1 MKKSTLTKRITLTLV
16 LTMLFSQ
23 LRIFTFAVADN
34 HPGFSDATGH
44 YAENVIKQWTEAG
57 YISGFPDGTF
67 RPQESVT
74 RAEFVALLNRVNRCD
89 SEGGALKSFS
99 DVEKG
104 EWYYDD
110 IMRAAKRGAIAGYP
124 DQHFGP
130 DDPIMRQDVCVI
142 ISKCIPSPVNS
153 DLSSADRFIDKDEI
167 ADYAIHSVAAAA
179 ELGIVNGRPD
189 GTLAPQEHIT
199 RADAVIVLNNAYVL
213 FGNAINGDHT
223 AKEDHET
230 SPQIASSKSLG
241 RSVGISNING
251 NGNGNG
257 SSGGEDGS
265 GDDGNDVLANSNIRE
280 NSLGNQ
286 EDKVPVLT
294 INTSPFD
301 PLFASETAFY
311 VEDKIN
317 ALTGTIAD
325 VANVSALS
333 LKITCGN
340 LEIVSDAITLAANW
354 RYPAPNLIQGENT
367 ITISAV
373 WNNGEAFEISIVL
386 IDVAGENFKDNQ
398 MDTADSDGDGLL
410 NWQED
415 VLGTDKIKPDTDDD
429 GLTDYE
435 EVCFTLTN
443 PLLYSTNAD
452 DVSDGKQDFEHD
464 GLNNI
469 QECYYG
475 TDPYRAD
482 TDSDGLSD
490 YDEIFVYFS
499 NPLLAD
505 SDSDGLR
512 DAQEIEY
519 DMDPMNPD
527 TLGDGILDGDRIFSV
542 TVPCDDLSEDDRVQ
556 VSVMVDLQGKQI
568 DSLLIDK
575 VSELD
580 IFLNPDIPGYVGNA
594 VDLTMDGEFS
604 AATLVFEFDRS
615 LLDEPDFVPAIYYWD
630 EDAQLLLELPD
641 QHIDGNKV
649 SVKLMHFSKYILLN
663 KNSFDKS
670 METATELPPD
680 EADSMTLPMD
690 VVFSID
696 STDSM
701 NRSDPSGLRRTAT
714 MSFVDKLRGND
725 HGAVVAFSG
734 TAYLRSELTADKTVL
749 YNAIGTIRNAG
760 GTTSNYSGFQMALE
774 QFSISSRE
782 AHRYIVILTDGKD
795 TETHDYTPLIK
806 DAITKNI
813 TVFTIGLGKSL
824 NATMLEKIAEST
836 GGKYYHASNAVEL
849 EGIFENISEDVQ
861 ADTDGDGLSDIHE
874 RLINNGTIKLGNGA
888 PLSGLNGEKLSWNDP
903 NKKDSDGDGFMDGEE
918 IEVVTVTKANGVD
931 WTYIKM
937 TSNPLKQDSDGDGYL
952 DFDEIKKHKSNPL
965 ESDVRITKLK
975 NKNFVDVVDGSFHY
989 YGGNQGWW
997 EGDFERNG
1005 GCSVV
1010 AAANVSAYLSKSDG
1024 KYKDL
1029 YQYPTFSKVNFT
1041 DYMSEFLEYI
1051 QIEGPSF
1058 FPVGVWSMS
1067 KFRHGIEEYAKDHA
1081 VALKGVLSNQAFTV
1095 DNVTDYIVN
1104 GLSKDKPVAVL
1115 IGVNAKL
1122 KKVEL
1127 CYLDGNRTDP
1137 QSLQRHWVAVTELEE
1152 DKIAGSI
1159 IAKVSTWGF
1168 YAYIDI
1174 KDYVE
1179 GELFRECVI
1188 YFE

>member
-1 MKKSTLTKRITLTLV
+1 MKKAPLTKRITLLMV

-23 LRIFTFAVADN
+23 LNFYTFAVAGI
-34 HPGFSDATGH
+34 HPGFSDTTGH
-44 YAENVIKQWTEAG
+44 YAESIIKDWMEAG
-57 YISGFPDGTF
+57 NISGFPDGTF

-74 RAEFVALLNRVNRCD
+74 RAEFVALLNRVNRCNS
-89 SEGGALKSFS
+89 SEGVLKTFS
-99 DVEKG
+99 DVKRG
-104 EWYYDD
+104 TWYYDD
-110 IMRAAKRGAIAGYP
+110 IMQAAKRGVIAGYP

-153 DLSSADRFIDKDEI
+153 DLSSVNKFIDKDEI

-179 ELGIVNGRPD
+179 GLGIVNGRPD

-199 RADAVIVLNNAYVL
+199 RADAVIVLNNAHALY
-213 FGNAINGDHT
+213 GNSISGDHM
-223 AKEDHET
+223 AKESHEISSQRT
-230 SPQIASSKSLG
+230 SPKSLG
-241 RSVGISNING
+241 SSAETGSF
-251 NGNGNG
+251 NGNG
-257 SSGGEDGS
+257 SGVNEGGS
-265 GDDGNDVLANSNIRE
+265 GIDE
-280 NSLGNQ
+280 NRS
-286 EDKVPVLT
+286 PMLT
-294 INTSPFD
+294 INTSSFD
-301 PLFASETAFY
+301 PLFASETEFY
-311 VEDKIN
+311 VEDKIS

-333 LKITCGN
+333 LRITCGN
-340 LEIVSDAITLAANW
+340 LETVKDSITPAANW
-354 RYPAPNLIQGENT
+354 RFPAPNLIQGENT
-367 ITISAV
+367 VTISAV
-373 WNNGEAFEISIVL
+373 WNNGEEFEISIVL
-386 IDVAGENFKDNQ
+386 IDLFGENFKENQ
-398 MDTADSDGDGLL
+398 MDMGDNDGDGLL

-415 VLGTDKIKPDTDDD
+415 VLGTDKNTPDTDDD

-435 EVCFTLTN
+435 EIYFTLGD
-443 PLLYSTNAD
+443 PLRYSKNAD
-452 DVSDGKQDFEHD
+452 GVSDGKQDYDHD
-464 GLNNI
+464 GLDNI
-469 QECYYG
+469 QECFYG

-482 TDSDGLSD
+482 TDLDGLSD

-499 NPLLAD
+499 NPILT
-505 SDSDGLR
+505 DSDGDGLL
-512 DAQEIEY
+512 DAQEVVY
-519 DMDPMNPD
+519 GMDLMNPD
-527 TLGDGILDGDRIFSV
+527 TLGDGILDGDRTFSV

-580 IFLNPDIPGYVGNA
+580 IFLNPDIPGYLGNA
-594 VDLTMDGEFS
+594 VDLTMDGAFS
-604 AATLVFEFDRS
+604 AATLVFEFDKS

-670 METATELPPD
+670 METASELPPD

-734 TAYLRSELTADKTVL
+734 TAYLRSELTADITAL
-749 YNAIGTIRNAG
+749 YNAIDTIRNAG
-760 GTTSNYSGFQMALE
+760 ATTSNYSGFQMALE

-806 DAITKNI
+806 DAIAKNI

-861 ADTDGDGLSDIHE
+861 ADTDGDGLSDIYE
-874 RLINNGTIKLGNGA
+874 RLINNASLKLGNGA

-903 NKKDSDGDGFMDGEE
+903 NNKDSDGDGLMDGEE
-918 IEVVTVTKANGVD
+918 IEVVTVTKANGAD

-937 TSNPLKQDSDGDGYL
+937 ISNPLRKDSDGDGYP

-965 ESDVRITKLK
+965 VSDVIITRLK

-989 YGGNQGWW
+989 YGGNQSWW

-1010 AAANVSAYLSKSDG
+1010 AAANVSAYLSTSES

-1029 YQYPTFSKVNFT
+1029 YRYPTFSKVNFT
-1041 DYMSEFLEYI
+1041 DYMTEFLEYI

-1067 KFRHGIEEYAKDHA
+1067 KFQHGIEEYAKDHA
-1081 VALKGVLSNQAFTV
+1081 VTLKGVLSNQAFTV
-1095 DNVTDYIVN
+1095 DNVTGYIVN

-1127 CYLDGNRTDP
+1127 CYPDGNRTDP